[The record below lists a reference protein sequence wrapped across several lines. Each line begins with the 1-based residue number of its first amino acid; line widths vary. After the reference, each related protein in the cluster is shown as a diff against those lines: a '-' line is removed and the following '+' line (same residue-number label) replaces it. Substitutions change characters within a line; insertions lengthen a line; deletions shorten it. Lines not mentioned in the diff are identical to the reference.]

1 MNRLFL
7 YIQLNKKFLEDW
19 IFYELSIQIITNQYI
34 DIQVESMYWKTDKK
48 RK

>member
-1 MNRLFL
+1 LL

-34 DIQVESMYWKTDKK
+34 DIHPKFGSQ
-48 RK
+48 